1 LFRTAAQNLI
11 MYLYNHNT
19 LQLLL

>member
-1 LFRTAAQNLI
+1 LFRISAQNLI